1 MASNSQEQFLEKK
14 FGKLTTTDLVS
25 TNLVSTGFTSTNLV
39 ATGLS
44 SSSISAFTVSP
55 GFLSGS
61 TPIQS
66 AFTNLTAA
74 ANQTITA
81 TQLLSGTII
90 RGGNG
95 GFVDNLPAAADV
107 LARLNVLTNSQAS
120 VGMRFSCLYYNNG
133 SVSATASTLATIGS
147 GATLGGIASITT
159 GSAKMLI
166 GVIMNTA
173 GNYFLQAL

>member
-14 FGKLTTTDLVS
+14 FSKLTTTDLVS
-25 TNLVSTGFTSTNLV
+25 TDLVS
-39 ATGLS
+39 TGLS
-44 SSSISAFTVSP
+44 SSSISAFKVSP

-90 RGGNG
+90 RGGSG
-95 GFVDNLPAAADV
+95 GYTDTLPKAEDV

-120 VGMRFSCLYYNNG
+120 VGMRFSCLYLNTGASGNTFSTVG
-133 SVSATASTLATIGS
+133 SSSTLGGSASATANNAVL
-147 GATLGGIASITT
+147 LQ
-159 GSAKMLI
+159 

-173 GNYFLQAL
+173 GSYFLQVL